1 MEKSLQELYDEK
13 IHILQD
19 LEEELNNKL
28 SWDDSAKILEK
39 IYHVVLI
46 QKNIDKQ
53 EEII

>member
-1 MEKSLQELYDEK
+1 MEKSLRELYDEK
-13 IHILQD
+13 IHILQK
-19 LEEELNNKL
+19 LEIELTEKMGYEEASKF
-28 SWDDSAKILEK
+28 LEK